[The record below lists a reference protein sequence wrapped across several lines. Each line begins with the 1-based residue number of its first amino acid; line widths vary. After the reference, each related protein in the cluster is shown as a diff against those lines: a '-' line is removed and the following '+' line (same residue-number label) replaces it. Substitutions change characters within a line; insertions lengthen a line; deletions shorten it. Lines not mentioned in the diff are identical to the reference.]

1 SGQMVQAGVLLYK
14 ATGEEHF
21 LKEAQRTAAACYDF
35 FFEEFTPEGGE
46 AFRILRKGNVWFS
59 AVMVRG
65 LIELYG
71 VDGNATYVD
80 AVRRSLD
87 YAWDH
92 ARDEYGLFET
102 DFTGADRQSEKWLL
116 TQAAMVEMY
125 ARIHRL
131 GLTAGK

>member
-1 SGQMVQAGVLLYK
+1 
-14 ATGEEHF
+14 
-21 LKEAQRTAAACYDF
+21 
-35 FFEEFTPEGGE
+35 
-46 AFRILRKGNVWFS
+46 
-59 AVMVRG
+59 MVRG

-87 YAWDH
+87 YAWNH
-92 ARDEYGLFET
+92 ARDEHGLFET